1 LLTTSA
7 LIKISKAWR
16 GRERRTLRICRSAE
30 KHALTVH
37 GDIRG
42 QVDPEVS
49 DLRYRKH
56 CSVVDPNWSSRDLMY
71 KLEEIGEVMQNVDV

>member
-1 LLTTSA
+1 M
-7 LIKISKAWR
+7 R
-16 GRERRTLRICRSAE
+16 F
-30 KHALTVH
+30 H

-56 CSVVDPNWSSRDLMY
+56 CSVADPNWSSRDLMY